1 MDLLKSCVLSD
12 SVAHDLYIFFLHKDN
27 NRTLAGRVAEYCNM
41 KNVNL
46 SKYIMCD
53 DYAKSIK
60 DKLIRDNIMVEPS
73 VNGVVDSI
81 KYIIYNGYDSYSH
94 MLLKYLLN
102 AF

>member
-1 MDLLKSCVLSD
+1 
-12 SVAHDLYIFFLHKDN
+12 
-27 NRTLAGRVAEYCNM
+27 
-41 KNVNL
+41 
-46 SKYIMCD
+46 MCD

-60 DKLIRDNIMVEPS
+60 DKLIRDIMVEPS

>member
-12 SVAHDLYIFFLHKDN
+12 SVTHDLYSFILHRDN
-27 NRTLAGRVAEYCNM
+27 NSWTLAGRVAEYCNM

-46 SKYIMCD
+46 NKCD

-60 DKLIRDNIMVEPS
+60 DKLIRDIMVEPS

>member
-12 SVAHDLYIFFLHKDN
+12 SVAHDLYSFILHRDN

-46 SKYIMCD
+46 NKYIMYD

-81 KYIIYNGYDSYSH
+81 KYIIYNDYDSYSH

>member
-1 MDLLKSCVLSD
+1 
-12 SVAHDLYIFFLHKDN
+12 
-27 NRTLAGRVAEYCNM
+27 
-41 KNVNL
+41 
-46 SKYIMCD
+46 MCD

-60 DKLIRDNIMVEPS
+60 DKLIKDNIMVEPS